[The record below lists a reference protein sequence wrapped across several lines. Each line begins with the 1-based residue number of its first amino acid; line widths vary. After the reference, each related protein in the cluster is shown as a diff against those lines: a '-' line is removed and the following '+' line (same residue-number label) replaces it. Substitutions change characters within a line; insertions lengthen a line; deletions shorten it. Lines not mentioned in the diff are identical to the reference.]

1 MDPASHRIEAKLRFG
16 LLPTG
21 NHVKGWLGAGT
32 EVHCDGCD
40 VELPPTQAEVELQ
53 FADGEILH
61 LHRTCAEIWL
71 ALKGDLAQI
80 AAADLE
86 RRDIPGVARHVPA
99 QPAPSSSS

>member
-1 MDPASHRIEAKLRFG
+1 
-16 LLPTG
+16 
-21 NHVKGWLGAGT
+21 
-32 EVHCDGCD
+32 

-99 QPAPSSSS
+99 RSSSSS